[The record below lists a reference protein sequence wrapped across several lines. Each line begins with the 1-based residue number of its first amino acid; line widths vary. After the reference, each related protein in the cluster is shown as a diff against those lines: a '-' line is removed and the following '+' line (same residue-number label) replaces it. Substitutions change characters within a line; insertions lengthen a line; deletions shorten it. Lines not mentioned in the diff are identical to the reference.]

1 MIWCVEDD
9 ASIRDIEVYALQSTG
24 FEARGFDDGLAFWNA
39 IKKCENAPENNTD
52 NTEKLPELIILD
64 IMLPSLDGIEL
75 LRRLKA
81 TPTFSSIPV
90 IMATAKGSEY
100 DKVKGLDMGADYYI
114 AKPFGVMELISCV
127 KAVLR
132 RYKDRDKDKDKE
144 KAQNILTFKD
154 LVLNLD
160 QRTVKI
166 NGEEVVLT
174 YKEFELLKF
183 FLSNPG
189 MVFSRDKL
197 FNEIW
202 DLEYYG
208 ESRTVD
214 MHIRTLRQK
223 LGAYGNYGNIIR
235 TVRNVGYGLDSE
247 FINQE
252 EKQ

>member
-132 RYKDRDKDKDKE
+132 RYKDREKDKDKE
-144 KAQNILTFKD
+144 KTQNILTFKD

>member
-39 IKKCENAPENNTD
+39 IKKCENAPENTTI

-132 RYKDRDKDKDKE
+132 RYKDRDKDKDRE
-144 KAQNILTFKD
+144 KTQNILTFKD